1 MANKLEDQ
9 QILDKT
15 INRVFMETGEINQ
28 QSIGEIMDEII
39 SKVVEDAE
47 DKQRGAG
54 QVLRTKAEH
63 SIQDKKT
70 EALTLSHREQV
81 HTI

>member
-9 QILDKT
+9 QILDKN

-28 QSIGEIMDEII
+28 QSIGVIMDEII

-47 DKQRGAG
+47 DKQRGGG
-54 QVLRTKAEH
+54 QVLRTDADH
-63 SIQDKKT
+63 RIQDKKT
-70 EALTLSHREQV
+70 EALTMSHREQV